1 VQHIINIESMTDIIT
16 LNHGS
21 GGKAS
26 QDLIKEIFINSFGDP
41 NAILSDSAIL
51 DIDSRKIAFT
61 TDSFVIDPIFFPGGD
76 IGKLAVCGT
85 VNDVAVSGAIPKY
98 LTTSFILE
106 EGLLIDDLKKIVDSM
121 AKQATIANVKIVAG
135 DTKVVNKGKCDKIF
149 INTTGIGIFE
159 KDYSYIST
167 GEKIIAGDK
176 IIVNGT
182 LGDHSIAV
190 LGARN
195 ELEFKTE
202 VQTDCACLHE
212 LIQDILTAGKQI
224 KFMRDI
230 TRGGLATV
238 LNELAEIVNLGI
250 ELTEKEIPV
259 KDSVNGLCEILGF
272 DPLYLANEGKVLM
285 IVHQDDAKDIVEI
298 MKRNP
303 LGKESKIIG
312 DIVSD
317 HPKMVVGKT
326 EIGGKRIINMLQGEQ
341 LPRIC

>member
-1 VQHIINIESMTDIIT
+1 MNEIIT

-26 QDLIKEIFINSFGDP
+26 QDLINEIFIKSFGDP

-51 DIDSRKIAFT
+51 DIDSDKIAFT

-85 VNDVAVSGAIPKY
+85 VNDIAVSGAIPKY
-98 LTTSFILE
+98 LTVSFILE
-106 EGLLIDDLKKIVDSM
+106 EGLHINDLKKIVDSM
-121 AKQATIANVKIVAG
+121 AKQAAIANVKIVAG

-149 INTTGIGIFE
+149 INTTGIGILE

-195 ELEFKTE
+195 KLEFKTA
-202 VQTDCACLHE
+202 VKSDCTCLHE
-212 LIQDILTAGKQI
+212 LIQNILTAGKHI
-224 KFMRDI
+224 KFMRDV

-259 KDSVNGLCEILGF
+259 KESVNGLCEILGF
-272 DPLYLANEGKVLM
+272 DPLYLANEGKVMLV
-285 IVHQDDAKDIVEI
+285 VHQEDAKDIVEI

-303 LGKESKIIG
+303 LGKESKVIG
-312 DIVSD
+312 DITTN
-317 HPKMVVGKT
+317 HPKMVVGET

>member
-1 VQHIINIESMTDIIT
+1 MSDLIT

-21 GGKAS
+21 GGINS
-26 QDLIKEIFINSFGDP
+26 QDLIKEIFIKSFGDP

-85 VNDVAVSGAIPKY
+85 VNDIAVSGAIPKY
-98 LTTSFILE
+98 LTASFILE
-106 EGLLIDDLKKIVDSM
+106 EGLCIDDLKKIVDAM
-121 AKQATIANVKIVAG
+121 AKQAAIANVKIVAG
-135 DTKVVNKGKCDKIF
+135 DTKVVQKGKCDKIF
-149 INTTGIGIFE
+149 INTTGIGILE

-167 GEKIIAGDK
+167 GEKIITGDK
-176 IIVNGT
+176 IIVNGSI
-182 LGDHSIAV
+182 GDHSIAV

-202 VQTDCACLHE
+202 VKSDCACLHE
-212 LIQDILTAGKQI
+212 LIQDVLKAGKQI

-238 LNELAEIVNLGI
+238 LNELLEIVNLGI
-250 ELTEKEIPV
+250 ELDERKIPMKE
-259 KDSVNGLCEILGF
+259 SVRGLCEILGF
-272 DPLYLANEGKVLM
+272 DPLYLANEGKVIM
-285 IVHQDDAKDIVEI
+285 VVCQNEDKDIVEI
-298 MKRNP
+298 MKKNP
-303 LGKESKIIG
+303 LGKDSKVIGIITN
-312 DIVSD
+312 D
-317 HPKMVVGKT
+317 HHKMVVGKT

>member
-1 VQHIINIESMTDIIT
+1 MSEIIT

-26 QDLIKEIFINSFGDP
+26 QDLIKRIFIKSFGDP

-85 VNDVAVSGAIPKY
+85 VNDIAVSGAIPKY
-98 LTTSFILE
+98 LTASFILE

-121 AKQATIANVKIVAG
+121 AKQAAIANVKIVAG

-149 INTTGIGIFE
+149 INTTGIGILE
-159 KDYSYIST
+159 KDFSYIST

-190 LGARN
+190 LGVRN

-202 VQTDCACLHE
+202 VQSDCACLHE
-212 LIQDILTAGKQI
+212 LIQDVLKAGMKM

-238 LNELAEIVNLGI
+238 LNELAGIVNLGI
-250 ELTEKEIPV
+250 ELIEKDIPV
-259 KDSVNGLCEILGF
+259 KESVNGLCEILGF

-285 IVHQDDAKDIVEI
+285 VVHQDDAKDIIEI
-298 MKRNP
+298 MKKNP
-303 LGKESKIIG
+303 LGKESRVIG
-312 DIVSD
+312 DIISD

>member
-1 VQHIINIESMTDIIT
+1 MSDIIT

-21 GGKAS
+21 GGRSS
-26 QDLIKEIFINSFGDP
+26 QDLIKDIFIKSFGDP
-41 NAILSDSAIL
+41 QAVLSDSAIL
-51 DIDSRKIAFT
+51 NVNSEKIAFT

-85 VNDVAVSGAIPKY
+85 VNDLSVSGAIPKY
-98 LTTSFILE
+98 LTASFILE
-106 EGLLIDDLKKIVDSM
+106 EGFLINDLKRIVESM
-121 AKQATIANVKIVAG
+121 AHQAKIANVKIVAG
-135 DTKVVNKGKCDKIF
+135 DTKVVHKGKCDKVF

-159 KDYSYIST
+159 NDYKYIST
-167 GEKIIAGDK
+167 GEKVEIGDK

-195 ELEFKTE
+195 ELNFKTDI
-202 VQTDCACLHE
+202 QSDCACLHE
-212 LIQDILTAGKQI
+212 LIQDVLKAGMKV

-250 ELTEKEIPV
+250 ELIEKDIPV
-259 KDSVNGLCEILGF
+259 KESVNGLCEILGF

-285 IVHQDDAKDIVEI
+285 IVHSDDANTVVDIL
-298 MKRNP
+298 KNNH
-303 LGKESKIIG
+303 LGKESRIIG
-312 DIVSD
+312 DIISD

>member
-1 VQHIINIESMTDIIT
+1 MSDIIT

-21 GGKAS
+21 GGKSS
-26 QDLIKEIFINSFGDP
+26 QDLIKEIFIKSFGDP

-61 TDSFVIDPIFFPGGD
+61 TDSFVIDPVFFPGGD

-85 VNDVAVSGAIPKY
+85 VNDIAVSGAIPKY
-98 LTTSFILE
+98 LTASFILE
-106 EGLLIDDLKKIVDSM
+106 EGLLINDLKKIVNSM
-121 AKQATIANVKIVAG
+121 AEQAAIASVKIVAG

-149 INTTGIGIFE
+149 INTTGIGTLE

-167 GEKIIAGDK
+167 GEKIINGDK
-176 IIVNGT
+176 IIVNGP

-202 VQTDCACLHE
+202 VQSDCACLHE
-212 LIQDILTAGKQI
+212 LIQDVLKAGKQI
-224 KFMRDI
+224 KFMRDV

-238 LNELAEIVNLGI
+238 LNEFAEIVDLGI

-259 KDSVNGLCEILGF
+259 KESVNGLCEILGF
-272 DPLYLANEGKVLM
+272 DPLYLANEGKVMML
-285 IVHQDDAKDIVEI
+285 VHKDDAKEIVEI
-298 MKRNP
+298 MKKNL
-303 LGKESKIIG
+303 LGVESKIIG
-312 DIVSD
+312 EIVSD

>member
-1 VQHIINIESMTDIIT
+1 MSEIIT

-21 GGKAS
+21 GGRAS
-26 QDLIKEIFINSFGDP
+26 QDLIKEIFIKTFGDP

-51 DIDSRKIAFT
+51 NIDSEKIAFT

-85 VNDVAVSGAIPKY
+85 VNDIAVSGAIPKY
-98 LTTSFILE
+98 LTASFILE
-106 EGLLIDDLKKIVDSM
+106 EGLLINDLKKIVDSM
-121 AKQATIANVKIVAG
+121 AKQAAIAKVKIVAG
-135 DTKVVNKGKCDKIF
+135 DTKVVQKGKCDKIF
-149 INTTGIGIFE
+149 INTTGIGFFE
-159 KDYSYIST
+159 KDYNYIST
-167 GEKIIAGDK
+167 GKKIEVGDK

-202 VQTDCACLHE
+202 IQSDCACLHK
-212 LIQDILTAGKQI
+212 LIQEVIKAGKQV

-238 LNELAEIVNLGI
+238 LNEIAEIVNLGI
-250 ELTEKEIPV
+250 ELTEKNIPI
-259 KDSVNGLCEILGF
+259 KESVNGLCEILGF
-272 DPLYLANEGKVLM
+272 DPLYLANEGKTLL
-285 IVHQDDAKDIVEI
+285 IVSQEDAKDIIEI
-298 MKRNP
+298 LKRNP
-303 LGKESKIIG
+303 LGKESMIIG
-312 DIVSD
+312 EIVSY
-317 HPKMVVGKT
+317 HPKIVVGKT